1 MNAMGQRILGSGF
14 LATAVFLLLPFIA
27 VTAAA
32 FSPVQYVTFPPT
44 GFSFRWFFEVMN
56 RPVWISAI
64 ITSAAIAFIVAL
76 AVTFASALALTTL
89 HSRGWSMRSRFV
101 VGFLASLPLLV
112 PHVAIGIAML
122 AFSRSLGI
130 GGTVTAIAI
139 AHIIL
144 AIPFAYAPIANSFA
158 KMDPNLIHAAMT
170 LGASSDQ
177 AFRQVVLPSLRP
189 GMTTAFIFSFLSS
202 FDEVTVSLFL
212 IGPNIDLLPVR
223 VLMEVQQNDSPVVAA
238 VSLVM
243 ILIMLVALT
252 IVERIAGIGA
262 FTAVERTR

>member
-1 MNAMGQRILGSGF
+1 VNDMGRRVLGAGF
-14 LATAVFLLLPFIA
+14 FATAIFLILPFIA

-32 FSPVQYVTFPPT
+32 FSPVQYVSFPPT
-44 GFSFRWFFEVMN
+44 GFSFRWFMEIVN

-64 ITSAAIAFIVAL
+64 ITSAVIALVVAF
-76 AVTFASALALTTL
+76 AVTLASAFALMTL
-89 HSRGWSMRSRFV
+89 HSRGWSQRSRIAL
-101 VGFLASLPLLV
+101 GFLASLPLLV

-158 KMDPNLIHAAMT
+158 KMDPNLVHAAMT
-170 LGASSDQ
+170 LGANSRQ
-177 AFRQVVLPSLRP
+177 AFWQVVLPTLRP

-238 VSLVM
+238 ISLVM
-243 ILIMLVALT
+243 IAIMLVALT
-252 IVERIAGIGA
+252 LVERVAGMGA